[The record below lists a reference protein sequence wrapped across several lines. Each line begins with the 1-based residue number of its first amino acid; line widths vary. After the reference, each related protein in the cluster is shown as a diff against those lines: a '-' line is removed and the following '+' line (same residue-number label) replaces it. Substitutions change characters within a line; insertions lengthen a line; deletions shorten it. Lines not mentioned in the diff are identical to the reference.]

1 MRIHRHSREGTSPR
15 TLIRGGNPV
24 NPDSLNMAVSQQ
36 LCTRIRD
43 EDQGDVLAIH
53 NIHERAFGGRYEP
66 RLVEMLRNAG
76 RVTLS
81 LVAVVEDRIV
91 GHVLF
96 SPVTFDPPLAN
107 HRWLALGPIGV
118 LPEYQGRGIGSQL
131 VWRGLDEC
139 RSEGCDGVVLLGS
152 PRYYSRFGF
161 VQASHHGLSSEFGSG
176 AAFQATE
183 LRQGALEEI
192 QGKVLYPPEF
202 RQK

>member
-1 MRIHRHSREGTSPR
+1 MNTG
-15 TLIRGGNPV
+15 
-24 NPDSLNMAVSQQ
+24 SLNMAVSQQ
-36 LCTRIRD
+36 LCTTTRD
-43 EDQGDVLAIH
+43 EDQSDIPAIQ
-53 NIHERAFGGRYEP
+53 NIHRRAFGGNYEP

-76 RVTLS
+76 RVSLS

-96 SPVTFDPPLAN
+96 SPVTFDPPLAK

-118 LPEYQGRGIGSQL
+118 LPEYQGRGIGSCL
-131 VWRGLDEC
+131 VWRGLDGC

-161 VQASHHGLSSEFGSG
+161 VQASQHGLSSEFGGG

-183 LRQGALEEI
+183 LRQGALADIEG
-192 QGKVLYPPEF
+192 QVVYPPEF
-202 RQK
+202 RQT